1 MNQLI
6 AAFAHVGHVRSH
18 ARHGD
23 TDKARAECHNAYLP
37 SSSPL
42 PIIVAMKIWLRT
54 GAERGGERSR
64 RQYCSS
70 ILIVLALLA
79 TTAWSQSPASAPL
92 NSQDVGAFLDGYFAQ
107 HLEKFHVPGA
117 AVAVVKDGKVI
128 AMKGYGYSNVEQKIP
143 VDPDGTVF
151 RLASVSKP
159 FTAIAVLQLVEQRK
173 LRLDENVN
181 HYLRLFQ
188 LEENYPQPVTLENL
202 LTHTAGFDDGGIGIT
217 SRSAEEQIPLGTYLA
232 RRLGPRVTPAGD
244 EYSYSNR
251 GFSLAGYIVEITS
264 GVPFAQYA
272 EDHIFKP
279 LAMRESGF
287 VIAPELFK
295 NLAVGYDYKK
305 GRFVPVPLDYPSVV
319 PAVSLV
325 STASDMSHFMIAELQ
340 LGRYGAQRVL
350 TENSALR
357 MFQRQYANDPRIAGT
372 AFAYWEQ
379 FSNGIRAV
387 RQDGDW
393 MGAVSTVYFLPA
405 ENTGIF
411 IACNVGDQGLIDDL
425 LRQFMDRYYPAN
437 PKNSRSP
444 VAVASPIPL
453 ARFAGSYRLNRYS
466 HRTFEKLG
474 TLLREWEV
482 FPGDNGE
489 ITLLNPNVGPLKY
502 VPSAPLL
509 FRREGAQDEIAFR
522 QDERGQMTRLFVGRY
537 VLEKLPWYE
546 TTTVQKAMFAFFGC
560 IFAGAILAAFVDW
573 MKRRRSATPALRNNG
588 DKALTKLCY
597 WTAGVAAGN
606 LFFLAGM
613 FLALLNKGALA
624 YGLPFYVALLLCI
637 PVITTAA
644 TFIVLWQ
651 VLRAWQ
657 TRSGHAVLRIFY
669 SSLAFSAVC
678 FVPFLIYWNLLG
690 FHC

>member
-1 MNQLI
+1 
-6 AAFAHVGHVRSH
+6 
-18 ARHGD
+18 
-23 TDKARAECHNAYLP
+23 
-37 SSSPL
+37 
-42 PIIVAMKIWLRT
+42 
-54 GAERGGERSR
+54 
-64 RQYCSS
+64 
-70 ILIVLALLA
+70 
-79 TTAWSQSPASAPL
+79 
-92 NSQDVGAFLDGYFAQ
+92 
-107 HLEKFHVPGA
+107 
-117 AVAVVKDGKVI
+117 
-128 AMKGYGYSNVEQKIP
+128 
-143 VDPDGTVF
+143 
-151 RLASVSKP
+151 
-159 FTAIAVLQLVEQRK
+159 
-173 LRLDENVN
+173 
-181 HYLRLFQ
+181 
-188 LEENYPQPVTLENL
+188 VTL
-202 LTHTAGFDDGGIGIT
+202 
-217 SRSAEEQIPLGTYLA
+217 
-232 RRLGPRVTPAGD
+232 AGD

-264 GVPFAQYA
+264 GVPFAQYT

-279 LAMRESGF
+279 LDMRQSGF
-287 VIAPELFK
+287 VITPELFK

-305 GRFVPVPLDYPSVV
+305 GRFVPVPLDYPNVV
-319 PAVSLV
+319 PAASLV
-325 STASDMSHFMIAELQ
+325 STASDMTHFMIAELQ

-350 TENSALR
+350 TENSAQR

-379 FSNGIRAV
+379 FLNGFRAV

-588 DKALTKLCY
+588 DKGLTKLCY

-690 FHC
+690 FHY

>member
-1 MNQLI
+1 M
-6 AAFAHVGHVRSH
+6 S
-18 ARHGD
+18 
-23 TDKARAECHNAYLP
+23 EAYLP

-42 PIIVAMKIWLRT
+42 PIIVAMKIWLRA

-64 RQYCSS
+64 RQYCSA

-79 TTAWSQSPASAPL
+79 TTAWSQSPAGAPL
-92 NSQDVGAFLDGYFAQ
+92 NSQDVGAFLDAYFAQ

-143 VDPDGTVF
+143 VDPDDTVF

-159 FTAIAVLQLVEQRK
+159 FTAIAVLQLVEQGK

-217 SRSAEEQIPLGTYLA
+217 SRSAEEQIPLGSYLA
-232 RRLGPRVTPAGD
+232 RRLGPRVTLSGE

-251 GFSLAGYIVEITS
+251 GFSLAGYIVEMTS

-272 EDHIFKP
+272 EDYIFKP
-279 LAMRESGF
+279 LAMRQSGF
-287 VIAPELFK
+287 VITPELFK

-305 GRFVPVPLDYPSVV
+305 GRFVPVPLDYPNVV
-319 PAVSLV
+319 PAASLV
-325 STASDMSHFMIAELQ
+325 STASDMTHFMIAELQ

-350 TENSALR
+350 TENSAQS

-393 MGAVSTVYFLPA
+393 MGAVSTVYFLPT

-425 LRQFMDRYYPAN
+425 LRQFMDRYYSAN
-437 PKNSRSP
+437 PENSTSP
-444 VAVASPIPL
+444 VAVASPVPS
-453 ARFAGSYRLNRYS
+453 ARFGGSYRLNRYS

-474 TLLREWEV
+474 TLLHEWEV
-482 FPGDNGE
+482 FPGENGE
-489 ITLLNPNVGPLKY
+489 ITLLNPNIGPQNY

-509 FRREGAQDEIAFR
+509 FRRKGAQDEIAFR
-522 QDERGQMTRLFVGRY
+522 QDERGQITRLFVGRY

-546 TTTVQKAMFAFFGC
+546 TATVQKAIFAFFGC

-573 MKRRRSATPALRNNG
+573 MKRRRPATPTLRNNG
-588 DKALTKLCY
+588 DKGLTKLCY
-597 WTAGVAAGN
+597 WTARVAAGN
-606 LFFLAGM
+606 LFFIAGM

-624 YGLPFYVALLLCI
+624 YGLPFYIGLLLCI
-637 PVITTAA
+637 PLITTAA
-644 TFIVLWQ
+644 TPIVLSQ
-651 VLRAWQ
+651 AFRAWQ
-657 TRSGHAVLRIFY
+657 TRSGSALSRTFY
-669 SSLAFSAVC
+669 SLIAFGAVC
-678 FVPFLIYWNLLG
+678 FVPFLVYWNLLG
-690 FHC
+690 FHY